1 MTAARRILT
10 ALFFGALTHGLFALA
25 VGLMIY
31 HLFFGLSASW
41 GSIPYPYAVLAN
53 ALLVLQFP
61 ILHSFL
67 LTDRGRKILALIGPD
82 ERLATS
88 HYAIIASI
96 QLAVTFAFWSPS
108 GVILWQAE
116 GLVFWLMC
124 AAYASAWG
132 LLGLS
137 ILQSGFQLQSG
148 MLGWFAM
155 LRDRAPKFPDLP
167 TRGLYRLIRQP
178 IYASFALTL
187 WTMPTYTPD
196 QLALAVF
203 WTTYCVAAPLH
214 KERRFTKIYG
224 DRFAAFQA
232 RTPYFIPFTKARHK

>member
-10 ALFFGALTHGLFALA
+10 ALTFGALTHGLFAIG

-31 HLFFGLSASW
+31 HLFYGLSASW
-41 GSIPYPYAVLAN
+41 GSLPYPLAIIAN

-61 ILHSFL
+61 LLHSFL

-88 HYAIIASI
+88 HYAIIASL
-96 QLAVTFAFWSPS
+96 QLALTFTFWSPT
-108 GVILWQAE
+108 GIILWQAD
-116 GLVFWLMC
+116 GLLYWVMC
-124 AAYASAWG
+124 AAYAAAWG

-137 ILQSGFQLQSG
+137 ILHSGIQLQSG
-148 MLGWFAM
+148 MLGWLAM
-155 LRDRAPKFPDLP
+155 LRDRAPKFPDMP

-196 QLALAVF
+196 QLALAVI
-203 WTTYCVAAPLH
+203 WTTYCVVAPLH
-214 KERRFTKIYG
+214 KERRFAKIYG
-224 DRFAAFQA
+224 ERFIAFQN
-232 RTPYFIPFTKARHK
+232 RTPYFLPFTKARPK